1 MDWDGVV
8 HWSVMLCPE
17 MGHAP
22 ELRFQYIYIYNM
34 VMYNYEPHLNHWILG
49 TLFSGKISMFW
60 L

>member
-22 ELRFQYIYIYNM
+22 ELRFQYIYNIYIYIYNM
-34 VMYNYEPHLNHWILG
+34 VM
-49 TLFSGKISMFW
+49 
-60 L
+60 